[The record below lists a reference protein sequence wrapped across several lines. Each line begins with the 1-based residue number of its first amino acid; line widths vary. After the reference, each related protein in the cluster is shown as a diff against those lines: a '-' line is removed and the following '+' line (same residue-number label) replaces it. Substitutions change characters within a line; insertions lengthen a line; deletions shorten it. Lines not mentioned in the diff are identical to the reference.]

1 MRADLMNYEACVDM
15 FKWSK
20 VRDPERGKPLRTWA
34 RIKQDGDAFVICID
48 HTPMLPLCRITPDNI
63 CTWVAAPK
71 TIWSFSNTL
80 TMALHQAVPFAI
92 LRVSKGRYKLA
103 AYNHLTPN
111 VFEKCRD
118 HGIEYF
124 EGIQFDLKTAK
135 CLNPRVIQVDD
146 GKRTEWLRAL
156 RKFKRAIKTRAKV
169 GAIDGLIRKMAEQ
182 DLFNKIRKEKPEWAA
197 QAWIDKLY
205 DAIIDPTKIDNTLLQ
220 GIALT
225 CVRGWWVS
233 TPPSTQEFLETLDGI
248 CNEMSM
254 PLRKKFGALVE
265 VSGV

>member
-34 RIKQDGDAFVICID
+34 RIKQDGDAFVVCVNA
-48 HTPMLPLCRITPDNI
+48 TPLLPLCRITPDNI
-63 CTWVAAPK
+63 CTWIASPK
-71 TIWSFSNTL
+71 TIWAYSNTL
-80 TMALHQAVPFAI
+80 TMALQQAVPFTM
-92 LRVSKGRYKLA
+92 LRVGKGRYKLA
-103 AYNHLTPN
+103 AYNHLTPY

-135 CLNPRVIQVDD
+135 CLNPVTIEVDTQR
-146 GKRTEWLRAL
+146 RTEWLRAV
-156 RKFKRAIKTRAKV
+156 RAFKRAIKTRAKV
-169 GAIDGLIRKMAEQ
+169 GAIDAMIRNMAEQ
-182 DLFNKIRKEKPEWAA
+182 DMFNRIRKEKPDWAA

-205 DAIIDPTKIDNTLLQ
+205 GAIIDPTKIDTTLLQ
-220 GIALT
+220 GVALS

-233 TPPSTQEFLETLDGI
+233 APPSTQEFLDRLDGI

-254 PLRKKFGALVE
+254 PLRKKFGALRE